1 MLFGSKLTS
10 HRGFLDCI
18 VLVLRA
24 LDHGAE
30 IWFHIVHLELDC
42 CGRLVLVL
50 QQIVLLNFITLAAG
64 ILEESLIRNLL
75 RRHGPIG
82 LVHFLILVFHVET
95 RKSLHLALAL
105 LFSKGDYI
113 QKLLI
118 GLNLLPGVML
128 VDGVDLGGFF
138 RGINYVIELQNIF
151 VIIIVDFEDL
161 KRPIRKVF
169 LMVLRL
175 LDLPL

>member
-1 MLFGSKLTS
+1 
-10 HRGFLDCI
+10 
-18 VLVLRA
+18 
-24 LDHGAE
+24 
-30 IWFHIVHLELDC
+30 
-42 CGRLVLVL
+42 
-50 QQIVLLNFITLAAG
+50 LNFITLAAG
-64 ILEESLIRNLL
+64 ILKESLIRNLL
-75 RRHGPIG
+75 RRHDPIS

-95 RKSLHLALAL
+95 GKSLHLALAL
-105 LFSKGDYI
+105 LFSKRDYI

-118 GLNLLPGVML
+118 GLDLFTGIML
-128 VDGVDLGGFF
+128 VDGVYLGGFF